1 MQSFQTELENPLV
14 ERDIIELEK
23 KIRLFREGKMDEE
36 KFRSL
41 RLARGVYGQ
50 RQPGVQMVRI
60 KLPYGKMT
68 LAQWK
73 RISYVSDEYSTG
85 NLHLTTRQDIQIHFV
100 SLDRTPEMWAELEK
114 DDVTIREA
122 CGNTVRNI
130 TASDMAG
137 IDPEEPFDV
146 TPYAHAMFEYFLRK
160 PVCQEMGR
168 KFKIAFSSS
177 EKDTALVFMHDL
189 GAIPRIKV
197 IDGKEQRG
205 FKVVIGGGLGAQPH
219 LAVTTH
225 EFLEEDLLI
234 PYLESVLRVFDRHG
248 ERNSRHKARIKFLI
262 QKIGID
268 AFNEF
273 VIEEQKALTH
283 QRYKV
288 DVSGEWS
295 VVSDEASN
303 GNGLSKLA
311 EDSNSQLTIHNS
323 PEGSDS
329 QLTTHNSPKDPFK
342 YQLWKSTNVVPQ
354 KQPGYFAVYIRV
366 PNGNISSVTSR
377 SLIEKLKDVIADD
390 VRVTINQGLQFR
402 FIKPEH
408 LEYVYSVLEQ
418 EGYAAAGFG
427 SVADVTSCP
436 GTDTCNLGISNSTG
450 AALVLSEL
458 IEEEYPEF
466 LYNKEIAIK
475 ISGCMNSCGQHG
487 MASIG
492 FHGSSLKAKGQVL
505 PALQVLVGG
514 GVLGGG
520 EGRIAD
526 KILKVPS
533 RRGPDVVRTILNDY
547 KTNAP
552 NGETFLN
559 YSQQKGDR
567 YYYDLLK
574 PLASLEN
581 LQPEDYIDFGQQE
594 KFSTAIGVG
603 ECAGVMIDLVA
614 TLILEA
620 EEKITSSE
628 ELFANSQWADSIYHA
643 YSAQVHTAKA
653 LLLQQGVQC
662 NTQHGILNDFDKHF
676 TEKALY
682 TEATSFKAQVMRMN
696 DAEPSET
703 FALNYLLQ
711 AKAFVE
717 FAKEYREKAVLAEK

>member
-1 MQSFQTELENPLV
+1 
-14 ERDIIELEK
+14 
-23 KIRLFREGKMDEE
+23 
-36 KFRSL
+36 
-41 RLARGVYGQ
+41 
-50 RQPGVQMVRI
+50 
-60 KLPYGKMT
+60 
-68 LAQWK
+68 
-73 RISYVSDEYSTG
+73 
-85 NLHLTTRQDIQIHFV
+85 
-100 SLDRTPEMWAELEK
+100 MWAELEK

-189 GAIPRIKV
+189 GAIPRIKTV
-197 IDGKEQRG
+197 DGKEVRG
-205 FKVVIGGGLGAQPH
+205 FKVLIGGGLGAQPH

-234 PYLESVLRVFDRHG
+234 PYLETVLRVFDRHG

-273 VIEEQKALTH
+273 VVEEQKALTH
-283 QRYKV
+283 QRYKI
-288 DVSGEWS
+288 D
-295 VVSDEASN
+295 
-303 GNGLSKLA
+303 LSKFETMDKTNTQQSIINTL
-311 EDSNSQLTIHNS
+311 QRS
-323 PEGSDS
+323 PCGQYSIK
-329 QLTTHNSPKDPFK
+329 NP
-342 YQLWKSTNVVPQ
+342 YQFEIWKNTNVVEQ
-354 KQPGYFAVYIRV
+354 KQKGYYAVYVRV
-366 PNGNISSVTSR
+366 PNGNIGSVSSR

-402 FIKPEH
+402 FVKPEH
-408 LEYVYSVLEQ
+408 LEYVYSVLEA
-418 EGYAAAGFG
+418 EGFAAAGFG

-450 AALVLSEL
+450 TALVLSEV
-458 IEEEYPEF
+458 IEEEFPEY

-492 FHGSSLKAKGQVL
+492 FHGSSLKSKGQVL

-514 GVLGGG
+514 AVLGSG

-526 KILKVPS
+526 KVIKVPS
-533 RRGPDVVRTILNDY
+533 KRGPDVVRSILNDY
-547 KTNAP
+547 KTNARD
-552 NGETFLN
+552 GETFLN

-567 YYYDLLK
+567 YYYELLK
-574 PLASLEN
+574 PLASLET
-581 LQPEDYIDFGQQE
+581 LQAEDYIDWGQQE

-620 EEKITSSE
+620 EEKITNSE
-628 ELFANSQWADSIYHA
+628 EGLANGKWADGIYNA
-643 YSAQVHTAKA
+643 YAAQVHTAKA

-676 TEKALY
+676 TDKALY
-682 TEATSFKAQVMRMN
+682 TESSSFKATVMRMN
-696 DAEPSET
+696 DAEPSEN
-703 FALNYLLQ
+703 FALEYLQQ

-717 FAKEYREKAVLAEK
+717 FAKEYRERAVLAEK